1 MRRRAKRGKTVLLCP
16 KCGSVRVTLVA
27 GSIIGQVYHC
37 SKCDYVGSLV
47 FETEVNED
55 GTPVRAPASDEG

>member
-16 KCGSVRVTLVA
+16 KCGSIRVTLIA

-47 FETEVNED
+47 FETEVSED
-55 GTPVRAPASDEG
+55 GTPIAPPSTDDG

>member
-16 KCGSVRVTLVA
+16 KCGSIRVTLVA

-47 FETEVNED
+47 FETEVAED
-55 GTPVRAPASDEG
+55 GTPITRPAPDES

>member
-16 KCGSVRVTLVA
+16 KCGSVRVTLIA

-37 SKCDYVGSLV
+37 AKCDYVGSLV

>member
-16 KCGSVRVTLVA
+16 KCGSVRVTLIA

-37 SKCDYVGSLV
+37 AKCDYVGSLV

-55 GTPVRAPASDEG
+55 GTPVRPRASDEG

>member
-27 GSIIGQVYHC
+27 GSIMGQVYHC
-37 SKCDYVGSLV
+37 QKCDYVGSLV
-47 FETEVNED
+47 FETEVSDD
-55 GTPVRAPASDEG
+55 GTPVTPPPADDA